1 MKLKLFCICAFFAA
15 AVSGFCQKMRVGFVS
30 DNSAFQP
37 NAAVLCGAESVAR
50 LYSARGRQIEIL
62 GRASP
67 TADGQKRIL
76 SDLYLQGVEN
86 VILIPAGDVS
96 DEIRRLSR
104 KGVNVVLVG
113 ANCATADN
121 ADDTDGG
128 VLCRVSGSEKTLRKM
143 LAEIIAKRGGADTK
157 IACYFRGGG
166 APANVSDS
174 REMLRLTGGVLSA
187 EGFAEV
193 FGGRLLCADSFH
205 FYSQYALENRVEIMR
220 RDSFGEV
227 FFSPELLADMSPIK
241 RDSDR
246 KFAVVVGALEMLEF
260 YLSSGQIS
268 DIVYDDYFGW
278 GVFAMRALAEKRF
291 ENYAPQK
298 RKEVAPI
305 RVSKE
310 NPRAFA
316 DDWRKWLK

>member
-1 MKLKLFCICAFFAA
+1 MKLKLVCVCAFLVAS
-15 AVSGFCQKMRVGFVS
+15 VSGFCQKMRVGFVS

-37 NAAVLCGAESVAR
+37 NAAVLRGAESVAR
-50 LYSARGRQIEIL
+50 LYSARGREIEIL
-62 GRASP
+62 DRASP
-67 TADGQKRIL
+67 TAQGQKRIL
-76 SDLYLQGVEN
+76 SELYLQGVEN

-96 DEIRRLSR
+96 DEIRRLSA
-104 KGVNVVLVG
+104 KGVNVVLAGSGGGTSDDG
-113 ANCATADN
+113 A
-121 ADDTDGG
+121 
-128 VLCRVSGSEKTLRKM
+128 LCRVSGSEKTLRKM
-143 LAEIIAKRGGADTK
+143 LAEIIAKRGGTDAK

-166 APANVSDS
+166 APVNVSDS
-174 REMLRLTGGVLSA
+174 REILRLTGGAFSA
-187 EGFAEV
+187 EDFAEL
-193 FGGRLLCADSFH
+193 FGGRLLCADSFR
-205 FYSQYALENRVEIMR
+205 FYSKYALENRVEIMR

-241 RDSDR
+241 HDSDR

-260 YLSSGQIS
+260 YLASGQIT

-298 RKEVAPI
+298 RKEVLPI

-316 DDWRKWLK
+316 EDWRKWLK

>member
-1 MKLKLFCICAFFAA
+1 MKLKLFCVCAFFAA

-50 LYSARGRQIEIL
+50 LYSARGMEIEIL
-62 GRASP
+62 GRASN

-113 ANCATADN
+113 ANCATAD
-121 ADDTDGG
+121 DTDGG
-128 VLCRVSGSEKTLRKM
+128 ALCRVSGSEKTLRKM
-143 LAEIIAKRGGADTK
+143 LAEIIAKRGGADAK

-166 APANVSDS
+166 APVNVSDS
-174 REMLRLTGGVLSA
+174 REILRLTGGAFSA
-187 EGFAEV
+187 EDFAEL
-193 FGGRLLCADSFH
+193 FGGRLLCADSFR
-205 FYSQYALENRVEIMR
+205 FYSKYALENRVEIMR

-241 RDSDR
+241 HDSDR

-260 YLSSGQIS
+260 YLASGQIT

-298 RKEVAPI
+298 RKEVLPI

-316 DDWRKWLK
+316 EDWRKWLK